1 MRLLSGRARE
11 TEIKLSEGFQSGPGA
26 DSDFWTSL
34 GLREEARMRLGW
46 GSERPHAHLLCR
58 LPNAATA
65 RAKQSIHARQDIGQE
80 AKGQRAKG
88 RGQQAFAETYRRCA
102 SLGQHARLPLPHC
115 RPCPL
120 SRPGQLHATWTTRNC
135 W

>member
-1 MRLLSGRARE
+1 MRFLSGRARE

-34 GLREEARMRLGW
+34 GSREAARTRLGW

-80 AKGQRAKG
+80 DKRPRNRGQRAEDSRHSQKPTG
-88 RGQQAFAETYRRCA
+88 D
-102 SLGQHARLPLPHC
+102 ARH
-115 RPCPL
+115 
-120 SRPGQLHATWTTRNC
+120 
-135 W
+135 

>member
-1 MRLLSGRARE
+1 MRFLSGRARE

-34 GLREEARMRLGW
+34 GSREEPRKRLGW
-46 GSERPHAHLLCR
+46 DSERPHAHLLCR

-80 AKGQRAKG
+80 DKRPRDRGQRAEDSRHSQKPTG
-88 RGQQAFAETYRRCA
+88 V
-102 SLGQHARLPLPHC
+102 ARH
-115 RPCPL
+115 
-120 SRPGQLHATWTTRNC
+120 
-135 W
+135 